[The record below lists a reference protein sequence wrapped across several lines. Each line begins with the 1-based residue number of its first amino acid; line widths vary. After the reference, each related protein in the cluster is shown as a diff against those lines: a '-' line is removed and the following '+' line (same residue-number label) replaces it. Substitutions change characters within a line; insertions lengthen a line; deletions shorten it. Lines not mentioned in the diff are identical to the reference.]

1 MRWNLTMKQI
11 NELNSID
18 RPRERI
24 AHGDVESLTTS
35 ELIAAVIGK
44 GIKGKTVADI
54 SNDIA
59 LFMESKGPAL
69 SYSELISI
77 KGIGPSRSAQITAAL
92 ELGKRFYTQK
102 EKAAIR
108 IICPADVLPLVN
120 EIRTKRQEHFVVITL
135 NGAGEVINVRTITV
149 GTLNQSLVHPREV
162 FADAI
167 LDRAASVL
175 CVHNHPSGSVTP
187 STQDIEVTIQL
198 EKAGDIL
205 GIRLI
210 DHIIV
215 TSENYVSLKERGDI

>member
-1 MRWNLTMKQI
+1 MRQI
-11 NELNSID
+11 DELESID

-24 AHGDVESLTTS
+24 ANGDVASLTTS
-35 ELIAAVIGK
+35 ELIAAVIGR
-44 GIKGKTVADI
+44 GIKGKSVADI

-59 LFMESKGPAL
+59 VKMEKDLLAL
-69 SYSELISI
+69 SYNELISI
-77 KGIGPSRSAQITAAL
+77 EGMGPTRSAQITAAI

-120 EIRTKRQEHFVVITL
+120 EIRSKRQENFVVITL

-167 LDRAASVL
+167 LDRAASIL
-175 CVHNHPSGSVTP
+175 CVHNHPSGSVNP
-187 STQDIEVTIQL
+187 SKQDIEVTIQL
-198 EKAGDIL
+198 AKAGNIL
-205 GIRLI
+205 GIRLL

-215 TSENYVSLKERGDI
+215 TNENFVSLKERGDL

>member
-1 MRWNLTMKQI
+1 M
-11 NELNSID
+11 
-18 RPRERI
+18 
-24 AHGDVESLTTS
+24 
-35 ELIAAVIGK
+35 
-44 GIKGKTVADI
+44 
-54 SNDIA
+54 
-59 LFMESKGPAL
+59 
-69 SYSELISI
+69 
-77 KGIGPSRSAQITAAL
+77 
-92 ELGKRFYTQK
+92 
-102 EKAAIR
+102 
-108 IICPADVLPLVN
+108 
-120 EIRTKRQEHFVVITL
+120 ITL